1 MDDNRKRPVFN
12 KFNFSKINILRYFS
26 RFLFF
31 CVDKDNYKHDL
42 HCHVFY
48 ISTEIKL
55 HKVFADN
62 DILYSCQNVQTFNKQ
77 YNYYEWV
84 TFKKSKYSIFNF
96 GCFLFP
102 PLLYIRITIQ

>member
-31 CVDKDNYKHDL
+31 CVDKDNYKHD
-42 HCHVFY
+42 CHVFY

-84 TFKKSKYSIFNF
+84 TFKKK
-96 GCFLFP
+96 
-102 PLLYIRITIQ
+102 